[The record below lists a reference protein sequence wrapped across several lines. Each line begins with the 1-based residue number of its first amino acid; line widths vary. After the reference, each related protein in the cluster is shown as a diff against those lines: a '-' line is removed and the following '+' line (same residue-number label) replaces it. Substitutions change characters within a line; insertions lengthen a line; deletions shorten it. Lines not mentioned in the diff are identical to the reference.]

1 MGSAFLLKFYQKV
14 LDLVYDFVYN
24 VRVTTERNTNMNMNR
39 INFDSIVHRDAY
51 RNGFDVYE
59 QTDDLEAMLSS
70 TFHKGEVMVFY
81 REDEGYVVC
90 DVAVGVEF
98 VVGSEQGLAIKLRE
112 LANYYIG

>member
-1 MGSAFLLKFYQKV
+1 MDYK
-14 LDLVYDFVYN
+14 FVYN
-24 VRVTTERNTNMNMNR
+24 VCGQRKEHNMKMNR
-39 INFDSIVHRDAY
+39 INFDSIVHRDAN

-70 TFHKGEVMVFY
+70 TFHKGEVQVSY
-81 REDEGYVVC
+81 REDEGYVVY

-98 VVGSEQGLAIKLRE
+98 VVGSEEGLATKLRE

>member
-1 MGSAFLLKFYQKV
+1 MDYK
-14 LDLVYDFVYN
+14 FVYN
-24 VRVTTERNTNMNMNR
+24 VRGQRKEHNMKMNR

-70 TFHKGEVMVFY
+70 TFHKGEVMVSY
-81 REDEGYVVC
+81 REDEGYIVY
-90 DVAVGVEF
+90 DVTVGVEF
-98 VVGSEQGLAIKLRE
+98 VVGSEANLAIKLRE